1 MTLFVNPNFLL
12 QALLAL
18 EEAAA
23 LKRGFVNGQIVF
35 ALILS
40 NFIENISVFGVTIT
54 EHHLIPDIAL
64 ASTDEQSIRLKQSAK
79 MVTDAILT
87 NGEQGMTLTFGVAS
101 WRCLRHLTVITS
113 AFVTGLR

>member
-1 MTLFVNPNFLL
+1 M
-12 QALLAL
+12 AL

-40 NFIENISVFGVTIT
+40 NFIDNISLFGVTVT
-54 EHHLIPDIAL
+54 EHYLISDIAS
-64 ASTDEQSIRLKQSAK
+64 ASMDEQSIRLKQSAK

-87 NGEQGMTLTFGVAS
+87 SGEQGMTLAFGVAS
-101 WRCLRHLTVITS
+101 WRCLRHLTIVTS
-113 AFVTGLR
+113 AFVTSLR